1 MGDIGKVGNQFR
13 TSFKDRLKMMAQA
26 RGHRPLQQAVDIAEE
41 SLRLE
46 EKAKQT
52 EDPSGEPDPP
62 TTSDACQNGHRA
74 RALLTRAGAILTD
87 TTGEV
92 KEHVLTQAEEAEAI
106 VDKARKE
113 KDNKNLQEYGDENP
127 GIAKVLIDAADAANE
142 PTSRRG
148 FLFGGLRRANK
159 GVKAN
164 APEIG
169 EALLPF
175 PFNLLAKAF
184 RWLRH

>member
-1 MGDIGKVGNQFR
+1 MGDIGKVGNRFR

-92 KEHVLTQAEEAEAI
+92 KEHVLKQAEKAEEI
-106 VDKARKE
+106 VDEARKK
-113 KDNKNLQEYGDENP
+113 KDKENLQEYGDENP
-127 GIAKVLIDAADAANE
+127 GVAKVLIDAADAARK

-148 FLFGGLRRANK
+148 FLFGGFRHVTQEIK
-159 GVKAN
+159 EN